1 MKVQDVKHLSRKIME
16 SGEIPLLWGH
26 FGVGKTDLEGR
37 GTDFVLEARLVAD

>member
-26 FGVGKTDLEGR
+26 FGVGKTDLAREIAAETGR
-37 GTDFVLEARLVAD
+37 ELIIL